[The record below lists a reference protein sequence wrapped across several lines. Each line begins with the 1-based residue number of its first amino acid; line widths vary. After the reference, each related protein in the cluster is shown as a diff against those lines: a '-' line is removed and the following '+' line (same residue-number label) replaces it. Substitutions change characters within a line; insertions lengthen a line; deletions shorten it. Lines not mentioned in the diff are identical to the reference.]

1 MANQIPSLY
10 AGFDPTLENALNYS
24 SLILSYNSFVAAGT
38 QSVLIP
44 SQASATPRQYLM
56 LGNGTIDM
64 TSAIAQAI
72 VADPNGQPI
81 TSPLESQ
88 RANLATGM
96 VTYFTNIPAAADG
109 AYCYAFAVGG
119 LQCSSV
125 VEVILRNFRRTSTS
139 AVNPSDNIKN
149 ILPQTVIGNPSVLLQ
164 PGNQA
169 QIALNGS
176 NQILLR
182 DGTTALTYGTNTVV
196 ISPDYGVIFG
206 AFAIT
211 DITDAANANDLLELE
226 IRFR

>member
-1 MANQIPSLY
+1 MANQLPSLY
-10 AGFDPTLENALNYS
+10 AGIDPTLENALNYS
-24 SLILSYNSFVAAGT
+24 SLILSYNSFSAAGT

-44 SQASATPRQYLM
+44 SQASAKPRQYLM
-56 LGNGTIDM
+56 LGNATISM

-88 RANLATGM
+88 RSNLATGM

-119 LQCSSV
+119 LLCSSV
-125 VEVILRNFRRTSTS
+125 IEVVLRNNRRTTTS
-139 AVNPSDNIKN
+139 AVNPADIIKN
-149 ILPQTVIGNPSVLLQ
+149 ILPQTVIGGPAVLQ
-164 PGNQA
+164 PGNQP

-176 NQILLR
+176 SQILLR
-182 DGTTALTYGTNTVV
+182 DGTTALTYGTNTIV
-196 ISPDYGVIFG
+196 IAPDYGVIFG
-206 AFAIT
+206 ALAIT